1 MVIPEEQ
8 HYIKKVLTQALERFN
23 GTLRQRCSRLV
34 RQTLSFSKST
44 AYHETAIR
52 YLVWKLNLQYAAL
65 H

>member
-1 MVIPEEQ
+1 MVIPEER

-34 RQTLSFSKST
+34 RQTLSFSKSIV
-44 AYHETAIR
+44 YHEASIR
-52 YLVWKLNLQYAAL
+52 YLVWKLNMQYAAL